1 MTNKITLM
9 SEKFEIEQTGEAV
22 EGITVIVDGVLKQ
35 FLDVIKSK
43 EPKYE
48 NNLALIQDA
57 LMKGLEVIKSDIK
70 E

>member
-1 MTNKITLM
+1 MANKITLM
-9 SEKFEIEQTGEAV
+9 SEKFEIEQTGEEV

-35 FLDVIKSK
+35 FLNVIKSK

>member
-9 SEKFEIEQTGEAV
+9 SEKFEIEQTGEEV

>member
-1 MTNKITLM
+1 MVNKITLM
-9 SEKFEIEQTGEAV
+9 SEKFEIEQTGEEV

-35 FLDVIKSK
+35 FLDIIKSK

-48 NNLALIQDA
+48 NNLSLIQDA